1 MQSWL
6 VQTATWSVPNMRSE
20 QKGIGA
26 VAFRYDDEDRAEKT
40 EVLAIKG
47 GMFSCQGCASLSHL
61 NIDSRL

>member
-6 VQTATWSVPNMRSE
+6 VQMATWSVPNMRSE

-26 VAFRYDDEDRAEKT
+26 AAFRYDDEDRAGKT

-47 GMFSCQGCASLSHL
+47 GMFLCQSCASLLHL
-61 NIDSRL
+61 IIHSRL